1 LEAQVSSG
9 NGGALGRL
17 VVFVEKS
24 NWECRM
30 RIVKWFRRKSERNVL
45 EETQMK
51 RRGIIL
57 AASILVAASAMAQMQ
72 PPKPGP
78 ELKKLDVFVGSWT
91 LDGTMKPGMM
101 GPGGTMTESEKCEW
115 MEGGFYLVCHSDY
128 KSSMGNGVG
137 LSVMG
142 YSTDDKTYT
151 YREFNSFGE
160 FDDSRGMADGDTWT
174 WTSDEKM
181 GTMTMKGR
189 FTMKMISTT
198 AYTFTFDM
206 SQDGTKWS
214 TVMEGKASKK

>member
-1 LEAQVSSG
+1 MKLR
-9 NGGALGRL
+9 GA
-17 VVFVEKS
+17 
-24 NWECRM
+24 
-30 RIVKWFRRKSERNVL
+30 VL
-45 EETQMK
+45 T
-51 RRGIIL
+51 
-57 AASILVAASAMAQMQ
+57 AWVLVAVAAAAQMQ
-72 PPKPGP
+72 PPKPAP

-91 LDGTMKPGMM
+91 LDGTMKPGTM
-101 GPGGTMTESEKCEW
+101 GPGGTMTENEKCEW

-142 YSTDDKTYT
+142 YSADDKAYT

-160 FDDSRGMADGDTWT
+160 FDDSRGSLDGDTWT

-181 GTMTMKGR
+181 GGTTMKGR
-189 FTMKMISTT
+189 FIMKMTSTT
-198 AYTFTFDM
+198 SYSFTFDM